1 MFTGLV
7 QEVGKI
13 KRLQHIGGARRW
25 TIYAP
30 HCMARLK
37 TGDSINIAGACQT
50 VESVSGGLLSGTAI
64 AETLRKTTFEHWKIE
79 SLVNLELAL
88 RADDRFGGHVVSG
101 HIDTPGRILRRRNTT
116 SSTYL
121 TVSHAV
127 SFDHWSVEQGSIA
140 LDGVSLTIAEKT
152 PGTVTVAL
160 IPETLKRTTLGTLR
174 VGDEVNIEFDQ
185 LVKAAIQH
193 ADVATRDSSRINTK
207 LLAASGW

>member
-7 QEVGKI
+7 QEIGRI
-13 KRLQHIGGARRW
+13 KRLQRAGGALRW
-25 TIYAP
+25 TIQAP
-30 HCMARLK
+30 QCAIQLK
-37 TGDSINIAGACQT
+37 AGDSINVAGACQT
-50 VESVSGGLLSGTAI
+50 VESVSKNSFTGTAI
-64 AETLRKTTFEHWKIE
+64 AETLRKTTLVHWKAG
-79 SLVNLELAL
+79 SPVNLELAL

-116 SSTYL
+116 SGTYL

-127 SFDHWSVEQGSIA
+127 SFDHWTVEQGSIA

-152 PGTVTVAL
+152 PGTVMVAL
-160 IPETLKRTTLGTLR
+160 IPETLKRTTLGTLG
-174 VGDEVNIEFDQ
+174 VGDDVNIEFDQ

-193 ADVATRDSSRINTK
+193 ADVAARDASRIDTK